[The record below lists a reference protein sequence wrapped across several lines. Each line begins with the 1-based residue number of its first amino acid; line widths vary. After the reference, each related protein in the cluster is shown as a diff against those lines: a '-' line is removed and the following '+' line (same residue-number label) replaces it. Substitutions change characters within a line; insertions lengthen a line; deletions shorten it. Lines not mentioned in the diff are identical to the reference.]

1 MSRDTHPTAPPPP
14 ASLGLEARATDD
26 DHQSLK
32 LWLRM
37 MACTNQIQAELRRR
51 LRQQFGISLARFDY
65 MAQLYRH
72 ADGLGMRLL
81 GEYLM
86 VTGGNVTG
94 LTNELVKEG
103 WVERLPDLEDRRSVR
118 VRLTPLGITTFEQI
132 ATVHEAW
139 VVSMFASLRVQDR
152 KLMADLLGQLR
163 QQVMTTATTPW
174 GDTEAGRLD

>member
-1 MSRDTHPTAPPPP
+1 MSTADLSPSCAPAP

-37 MACTNQIQAELRRR
+37 MACTNQVQAELRRR
-51 LRQQFGISLARFDY
+51 MRQQFGISLARFDY
-65 MAQLYRH
+65 MAQLHRYPE
-72 ADGLGMRLL
+72 GLTMRLL
-81 GEYLM
+81 GQYLM

-103 WVERLPDLEDRRSVR
+103 WVERLADPEDRRSVR
-118 VRLTPLGITTFEQI
+118 VRLTPVGVQTFEQI

-139 VVSMFASLRVQDR
+139 VVALFAGLRVQDR
-152 KLMADLLGQLR
+152 KLMSELLGSLR
-163 QQVMTTATTPW
+163 QQVGQASS
-174 GDTEAGRLD
+174 DLDAFSAE

>member
-1 MSRDTHPTAPPPP
+1 MP

-37 MACTNQIQAELRRR
+37 MACTNQVQAELRRQ
-51 LRQQFGISLARFDY
+51 LRQQFGITLARFDY
-65 MAQLYRH
+65 MAQLHRYPE
-72 ADGLGMRLL
+72 GLSMRLL
-81 GEYLM
+81 GQYLM

-103 WVERLPDLEDRRSVR
+103 WVERLADPEDRRSVK
-118 VRLTPLGITTFEQI
+118 VRLTQVGVQTFEQI

-139 VVSMFASLRVQDR
+139 VVSMFSGLRVQDR
-152 KLMADLLGQLR
+152 KLMIDLLGSLR
-163 QQVMTTATTPW
+163 QQVAASTSDHIEL
-174 GDTEAGRLD
+174 GHG

>member
-1 MSRDTHPTAPPPP
+1 MPDYEPTTTLLP
-14 ASLGLEARATDD
+14 ASLGLEARVNED

-32 LWLRM
+32 LWLRL
-37 MACTNQIQAELRRR
+37 MACTNQVESELRRR

-65 MAQLYRH
+65 MAQLHRYPE
-72 ADGLGMRLL
+72 GLSMRLL
-81 GEYLM
+81 GHYLM

-118 VRLTPLGITTFEQI
+118 VRLTPMGIQTFEQI

-139 VVSMFASLRVQDR
+139 VVGMFAGLRVQDR
-152 KLMADLLGQLR
+152 KVLTELLGHLR
-163 QQVMTTATTPW
+163 QQIGAVVSGPDTP
-174 GDTEAGRLD
+174 GLE